1 MEEVKAM
8 CEKNRNINKEKILKK
23 KKPSIQ
29 KSTVTKVKNLLGGF
43 KGRFEQARERIIRFE
58 DTTVEDVKS
67 ERQKEKKKMKE
78 KNKDLW
84 NIIKSVNICIMGVP
98 KG

>member
-67 ERQKEKKKMKE
+67 ERQKEKK
-78 KNKDLW
+78 N
-84 NIIKSVNICIMGVP
+84 
-98 KG
+98 

>member
-1 MEEVKAM
+1 MWKKLKQCV
-8 CEKNRNINKEKILKK
+8 RKIEISTKRKSQK

-67 ERQKEKKKMKE
+67 ERQKEKK
-78 KNKDLW
+78 N
-84 NIIKSVNICIMGVP
+84 
-98 KG
+98 